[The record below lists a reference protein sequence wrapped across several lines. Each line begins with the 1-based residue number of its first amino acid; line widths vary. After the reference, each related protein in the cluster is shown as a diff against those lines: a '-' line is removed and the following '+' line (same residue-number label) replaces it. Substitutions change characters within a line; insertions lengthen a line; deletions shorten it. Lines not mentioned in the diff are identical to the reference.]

1 MEDEGALVCK
11 ECELRKLNMEISP
24 EVGTQETQ
32 TDNLYDCYYKE
43 MKEYLKHLKE
53 VYKEYDHIPTTTK
66 EMVKLIQ

>member
-1 MEDEGALVCK
+1 
-11 ECELRKLNMEISP
+11 MEISP

-43 MKEYLKHLKE
+43 MKEYLKYLKE